1 MKLDGKALAAA
12 MLAKSKDGSTMQ
24 SSDEDRMEDLT
35 EESMEMDLMKDMMM
49 AIKEE
54 RAEVLYSALCR
65 MIDMHLN
72 HPKEKKED

>member
-54 RAEVLYSALCR
+54 RPEVLYSALCR

>member
-12 MLAKSKDGSTMQ
+12 MLAKSKD
-24 SSDEDRMEDLT
+24 SDEDRMEDLT

>member
-12 MLAKSKDGSTMQ
+12 MIAKARPV
-24 SSDEDRMEDLT
+24 EDKMEDMS

-49 AIKEE
+49 AIKEDKP
-54 RAEVLYSALCR
+54 EVLYSALCR

-72 HPKEKKED
+72 KESD

>member
-12 MLAKSKDGSTMQ
+12 MLAKSKD
-24 SSDEDRMEDLT
+24 SDEDRMEDLT
-35 EESMEMDLMKDMMM
+35 EESIEMDLMKDMMM

-54 RAEVLYSALCR
+54 RPEVLYSALCR

>member
-12 MLAKSKDGSTMQ
+12 MLAKSKD
-24 SSDEDRMEDLT
+24 SDENRMEDLT

-54 RAEVLYSALCR
+54 RPEVLYSALCR

>member
-1 MKLDGKALAAA
+1 
-12 MLAKSKDGSTMQ
+12 
-24 SSDEDRMEDLT
+24 MEDLT

-54 RAEVLYSALCR
+54 RPEVLYSALCR

>member
-12 MLAKSKDGSTMQ
+12 MLAKSKD
-24 SSDEDRMEDLT
+24 SDEDRMEDLT

-54 RAEVLYSALCR
+54 RPEVLYSALCR